1 MRQIGEQGK
10 ASNNRYL
17 RIEKEV
23 AALRQATLRGFSD
36 AADRSEELA
45 RDVRSLH
52 SGVITQASQ
61 IIDAQQKAIQNAFKL
76 ADIEDR
82 LQP

>member
-1 MRQIGEQGK
+1 MRQIGEQVK

-17 RIEKEV
+17 RIEEEV
-23 AALRQATLRGFSD
+23 AAL
-36 AADRSEELA
+36 
-45 RDVRSLH
+45 
-52 SGVITQASQ
+52 
-61 IIDAQQKAIQNAFKL
+61 QQKAIQNAFKL